1 MNRGT
6 LPHDDVYQEDGFW
19 KLRRRE
25 NEPDL
30 GGQAERPVPE
40 PIWLGPAAGTGKL
53 SETEAHRI
61 AWAAFNYFLSRPARG
76 VLSKQGEM
84 TVAEFVEHKFVPEH
98 IAAKRYS
105 GRAHYQAILK
115 HVLTPEEVDRVFH
128 VEAGQS
134 RTKLKTVPDWPY
146 LGNLRLCDARPEH
159 IQGLVSAALAH
170 GYAPQTVTHIRN
182 VVSAIFSHAK
192 KEGCFTGE
200 NPASPVKL
208 TDRPRKQDRALTF
221 AETKEVLSAMEYPE
235 KEMTLIAVFTGLNV
249 VEICGLQWKHINLS
263 MSRQDSDGESIPA
276 RTIAVR
282 KQWYR
287 GELERVKP
295 CRLRDVPIS
304 PSLLQVLLK
313 LRSREKFTGPD
324 DFVLVSRAGTPVNQ
338 TNVLERR
345 LKPISKQVQVPMLS
359 WHLFL
364 RTRKALVA
372 EFGQLF
378 QFYMA
383 TVAHSGPERDP
394 SPGSGHNW
402 HCRTQP
408 RRSQSESNRKED
420 EPALPHAQLLQ

>member
-25 NEPDL
+25 ALANSN
-30 GGQAERPVPE
+30 GQAERLESEPV
-40 PIWLGPAAGTGKL
+40 WLGPATGTGKL
-53 SETEAHRI
+53 SESEAHRI
-61 AWAAFNYFLSRPARG
+61 AWAASNYFMARPARD
-76 VLSKQGEM
+76 VLAKQSEM
-84 TVAEFVEHKFVPEH
+84 TLAEFVEHKFAPEH

-128 VEAGQS
+128 SDAGSS
-134 RTKLKTVPDWPY
+134 RTKLRTIPDWPY

-170 GYAPQTVTHIRN
+170 GYSPQTVSHIRN

-192 KEGCFTGE
+192 KERCFTGE

-208 TDRPRKQDRALTF
+208 ADRPRKQDRALTF
-221 AETKEVLSAMEYPE
+221 AETKEVLGAMEYPE
-235 KEMTLIAVFTGLNV
+235 REMTLIAVFAGLNV
-249 VEICGLQWKHINLS
+249 VEICGLQWKYVNLS
-263 MSRQDSDGESIPA
+263 NAKQDTDGESIPA

-287 GELERVKP
+287 GELGRVKN
-295 CRLRDVPIS
+295 CRVRNLPIS
-304 PSLLQVLLK
+304 QSLLQILLK
-313 LRSREKFTGPD
+313 LRGREKFTGPE

-383 TVAHSGPERDP
+383 TVTHAGPERAPRLGRD
-394 SPGSGHNW
+394 W

-408 RRSQSESNRKED
+408 RRSCFESNPKED
-420 EPALPHAQLLQ
+420 EPQFPHVQLVN